1 MEEKILIIFETNKAV
16 DKETINDAMGLKFK
30 YCNITTL
37 EDIYAS
43 KIKMT
48 DYIGIIDCTFKKII
62 FNHQIASKK
71 GVKYTENN
79 IEYIKTSTNR
89 FVVCGP
95 TITQLS
101 ATLYSNN
108 QSVLEKYKK
117 DMEEYKSLIK
127 FLIYKI
133 PELRSKSN
141 FNKAITQNI
150 GINLNEVVQN
160 NRIGITYKLVKEIP
174 ETKEQGVEYITFDN
188 IFILNEL
195 KKIIDTIR

>member
-16 DKETINDAMGLKFK
+16 DKETINNAMGLKFK

-95 TITQLS
+95 TITQLTS
-101 ATLYSNN
+101 NLYSNN
-108 QSVLEKYKK
+108 QSVLDKQKK
-117 DMEEYKSLIK
+117 DIDDYKNLIR
-127 FLIYKI
+127 FLMNKI
-133 PELRSKSN
+133 PDLKNKIN
-141 FNKAITQNI
+141 FNKAITKNI

-160 NRIGITYKLVKEIP
+160 NRMGITYKLVKDIP

>member
-1 MEEKILIIFETNKAV
+1 MEEKILIVFETNQAIT
-16 DKETINDAMGLKFK
+16 KETIDNSMGLKFK

-37 EDIYAS
+37 EDIYS
-43 KIKMT
+43 NKIKMT
-48 DYIGIIDCTFKKII
+48 DYTGILDCTFKKVI
-62 FNHQIASKK
+62 FNHQIAAKK
-71 GVKYTENN
+71 GVKYIENN
-79 IEYIKTSTNR
+79 VEYIKTSTNR
-89 FVVCGP
+89 FVLCGP
-95 TITQLS
+95 SITQLTAS
-101 ATLYSNN
+101 LYSNN
-108 QSVLEKYKK
+108 QSVLEKQKK

-133 PELRSKSN
+133 PELKSKAN

-160 NRIGITYKLVKEIP
+160 NRMGITYKLVKEIP
-174 ETKEQGVEYITFDN
+174 ENKEQGVEYITFDN